1 MPTCPVVTRSLA
13 PMLMTSLLAALA
25 ASTYLAAA
33 VRIARHV
40 AHPPAE
46 GPVRDT
52 FACAAVYCGVVL
64 HALALW
70 PALALWG
77 GPGPGL
83 PATISIA
90 GLALAAVFAVALLW
104 RMDHVVGALVLPIAA
119 IAPLVPVAWPDQ
131 PVPAGTATAPM
142 HAVISI
148 LTYAVLGLAALQ
160 ALILAWQEH
169 RIRTKRP
176 GGALGTMASLDTQE
190 RWLFRLV
197 GVGFFLLS
205 LSLASGFMFVSDM
218 LAQHLAHKT
227 VLSCTAWLIFG
238 ALLWGRRRYGWRGQ
252 TAVRWC
258 LGGFAVLVLAYF
270 GSRWILEVLL
280 ERRWYSA

>member
-1 MPTCPVVTRSLA
+1 MP
-13 PMLMTSLLAALA
+13 SLLAALA
-25 ASTYLAAA
+25 AVVYLVAAML
-33 VRIARHV
+33 VARHL

-46 GPVRDT
+46 RPARDT
-52 FACAAVYCGVVL
+52 VACAAVCCGVVL
-64 HALALW
+64 HAVATW
-70 PALALWG
+70 PALMLWS
-77 GPGPGL
+77 GPSPDL

-90 GLALAAVFAVALLW
+90 GLAMAAVFGIALLW
-104 RMDHVVGALVLPIAA
+104 RIDHVVGALVLPLAA
-119 IAPLVPVAWPDQ
+119 IAPLVPIVWPGRTL
-131 PVPAGTATAPM
+131 PAGAASSHI

-148 LTYAVLGLAALQ
+148 LTYAVLSLAALQ
-160 ALILAWQEH
+160 ALILAYQEY

-176 GGALGTMASLDTQE
+176 GGALRTLAALDTQE

-205 LSLASGFMFVSDM
+205 LSLASGFMFVHDM
-218 LAQHLAHKT
+218 FAQHLAHKT
-227 VLSCTAWLIFG
+227 VLSCIAWAIFG
-238 ALLWGRRRYGWRGQ
+238 ALLWGRWRHGWRGQ

-280 ERRWYSA
+280 DRRWYSA